1 MGERLEYLNAS
12 VPHAPSCIL
21 ERSTC
26 SLSPFKSAALNVEIN
41 PTLIFVVVVW
51 VFHLAPDKNPFLSIT
66 SEAWRQVCSWA
77 LSVLPGFL
85 ACCLFPACSILHS
98 RQFCRAEQ
106 KGKVVFPSVFLS
118 RKTQTATDS
127 ESGKHYIT
135 FFSLPLTG
143 AALLTEHTAVTQ

>member
-1 MGERLEYLNAS
+1 MHLS
-12 VPHAPSCIL
+12 HHPSHVL
-21 ERSTC
+21 ERCTC
-26 SLSPFKSAALNVEIN
+26 SLSPFKSAELNVKIN
-41 PTLIFVVVVW
+41 PTLIFFLFVC
-51 VFHLAPDKNPFLSIT
+51 VFHLAPDLKNKTKHHLFLSIT

-77 LSVLPGFL
+77 LPVLPGFL